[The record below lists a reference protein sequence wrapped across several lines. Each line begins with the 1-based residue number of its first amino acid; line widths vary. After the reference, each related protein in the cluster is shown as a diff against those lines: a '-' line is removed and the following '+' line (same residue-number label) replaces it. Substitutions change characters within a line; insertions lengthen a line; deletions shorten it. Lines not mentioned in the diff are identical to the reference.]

1 MLCVACNASV
11 SRTDPYCP
19 VCGTA
24 TPVGVPGAESETLI
38 TGQSD
43 PTLVSETQLV
53 EADPLATQVVD
64 AAGAANRWSK
74 VVTRRGAR
82 KAASLVEIGS
92 ILGGR
97 YEILAQLGEGGM
109 GAVYKA
115 RDREVERLVALKIIR
130 PELAHDE
137 SILRRFRQELVITR
151 QITHRNVVRIFDLGV
166 LDGVRFISMEY
177 IDGQELAGLLQKR
190 EKLPAEEAAAIMLQ
204 VCQGL
209 EVAHAE
215 GVVHRDL
222 KPQNVMID
230 RQGRAAVMDFGI
242 AHLVETAEVQA
253 AAAAAGDSEAPAHLT
268 RVGSLMG
275 TPRYMSP
282 EQVRCETTD
291 RRSDIFSVGVM
302 LFELVSGEVPI
313 AATLKEHLRL
323 RQTQTFPNLRD
334 VAPET
339 PEALSAI
346 VSRCLQLQ
354 PADRYQSA
362 QEVVE
367 ALELFLGLRQPAA
380 PPSRLWPRL
389 TAALSLLLVVLSG
402 VYFYQRTHPATA
414 ARHAPVNLLLA
425 DFANSTGNPLLTGT
439 LEPIFSTSVEGASF
453 ITAYNRG
460 QARKIAGTLGSGA
473 SLNENAARLVA
484 RREGLGVVISGSVR
498 PRGRGYV
505 FSVTAEDAGSGK
517 PIGQEEAYAADA
529 KGLPRAVN
537 AVAAKMRRALG
548 DTTPQA
554 AQMAAAETFS
564 SASLE
569 ASQKYAL
576 GQQAQWDG
584 QWNQALDLWQQ
595 SIAIDPNLG
604 RAYAGMAATLAN
616 MGRRQDAER
625 MYRLAMG
632 KLDRMSEREKL
643 RTRGGYFLLERNYG
657 KAIEQFRQLTSEFPA
672 DSAGLANL
680 ALAYFYQ
687 RDMPAALKT
696 GQAALALHPGNLLQ
710 MNNVGLFAMYSGD
723 FPLAIEESQKLLK
736 LNPAFEKAYVCLA
749 LAQLASGDRAAA
761 LATYQKL
768 EGLSPSGASEATV
781 GLTDQALLEGRF
793 ADAAHLVETGIQ
805 SDLASKDTAAAAEKW
820 ILSGEALLHLGR
832 KEQAAAAAAQAA
844 TAGSDESILY
854 PAAMLYF
861 ETGGEAKAMALAG
874 QLSRRFDPDSIA
886 YGKLLAGEQLLRHGR
901 LREAIDQFTEARKT
915 SDTWAGRL
923 NLARAYVEAGLFTE
937 ADAELDVLL
946 KRRGEAT
953 ALFLNDEPSYRYFAP
968 VYYYPGRA
976 RQGLGRPDAAEAYR
990 NYLSLRGA
998 GNDPLAQDA
1007 RKRLGALR

>member
-1 MLCVACNASV
+1 MLCTACNASV
-11 SRTDPYCP
+11 SHTDPYCP

-24 TPVGVPGAESETLI
+24 TPISIHGTESETLI
-38 TGQSD
+38 GD
-43 PTLVSETQLV
+43 DANETLVNETQVV

-64 AAGAANRWSK
+64 SAGATNRWSK
-74 VVTRRGAR
+74 LVTLRTGR
-82 KAASLVEIGS
+82 KAVSLVEVGS

-97 YEILAQLGEGGM
+97 YEILSQLGEGGM

-130 PELAHDE
+130 PELAGDE

-151 QITHRNVVRIFDLGV
+151 HITHRNVVRIFDLGV

-177 IDGQELAGLLQKR
+177 IDGQELAGLLKTR
-190 EKLPAEEAAAIMLQ
+190 SKLPPEEAAAIMLQ

-209 EVAHAE
+209 EVAHSE

-242 AHLVETAEVQA
+242 AHLVETAEAQA
-253 AAAAAGDSEAPAHLT
+253 ATVTTDSETAAHLT
-268 RVGSLMG
+268 RVGALMG

-282 EQVRCETTD
+282 EQVRCEATD
-291 RRSDIFSVGVM
+291 RRSDIFTVGVM
-302 LFELVSGEVPI
+302 LFELVSGEIPS

-323 RQTQTFPNLRD
+323 RQTQPFPNLREGG
-334 VAPET
+334 PET

-346 VSRCLQLQ
+346 VAKCLQMQ

-362 QEVVE
+362 QEVAE
-367 ALELFLGLRQPAA
+367 ALELFLGLRQPAQPA
-380 PPSRLWPRL
+380 SRLWSRL
-389 TAALSLLLVVLSG
+389 TAALSVVLVALVG
-402 VYFYQRTHPATA
+402 LYVYERSHPAN
-414 ARHAPVNLLLA
+414 ARHAAVNLLLA
-425 DFANSTGNPLLTGT
+425 DFSNITGNPLLTET
-439 LEPIFSTSVEGASF
+439 LEPIFSTSIEGASF

-460 QARKIAGTLGSGA
+460 QARKIAAKLGAGA
-473 SLNENAARLVA
+473 NLDEKAARLVA
-484 RREGLGVVISGSVR
+484 GREGLGVVIVGSVR
-498 PRGRGYV
+498 RSGNGYI
-505 FSVTAEDAGSGK
+505 FAAKAEDASSGK
-517 PIGQEEAYAADA
+517 PIDQEEAYAADER
-529 KGLPRAVN
+529 KLPRAVN
-537 AVAAKMRRALG
+537 TVAAKMRRALG

-554 AQMAAAETFS
+554 AQLEAAETFS

-576 GQQAQWDG
+576 GQEAQWNG

-616 MGRRQDAER
+616 MGRRQDAEH
-625 MYRLAMG
+625 MYKLAMG

-657 KAIEQFRQLTSEFPA
+657 KAIEQFRQLTSEFPV
-672 DSAGLANL
+672 DTAGLANL

-710 MNNVGLFAMYSGD
+710 MNNVGLFAMYSSD
-723 FPLAIEESQKLLK
+723 FPLAISESQRLLK
-736 LNPAFEKAYVCLA
+736 LNPSFEKAYVCLA
-749 LAQLASGDRAAA
+749 LSQLASGDRAGA
-761 LATYQKL
+761 LASYQKL
-768 EGLSPSGASEATV
+768 SSLSPSGASQAVV
-781 GLTDQALLEGRF
+781 GLADQALFEGRF
-793 ADAAHLVETGIQ
+793 ADAARLVEAGIQ
-805 SDLASKDTAAAAEKW
+805 SDLASKDAAAAGKW

-832 KEQAAAAAAQAA
+832 KQQAAAAAGHAA
-844 TAGSDESILY
+844 SGGSDESILY

-861 ETGGEAKAMALAG
+861 ETGDETKAMALAD

-886 YGKLLAGEQLLRHGR
+886 YSKLIAGKQLLKHGR
-901 LREAIDQFTEARKT
+901 LREAIDRFTDARKT

-923 NLARAYVEAGLFTE
+923 ELARAYVEAGLFTE
-937 ADAELDVLL
+937 ADAELDVLV
-946 KRRGEAT
+946 KRKGEAT
-953 ALFLNDEPSYRYFAP
+953 AVFLNDEPSYRYFAP
-968 VYYYPGRA
+968 VYYYQGRA
-976 RQGLGRPDAAEAYR
+976 REGLGRPDAAEAYR
-990 NYLSLRGA
+990 NFLSLRGSSHDA
-998 GNDPLAQDA
+998 LAQDT
-1007 RKRLGALR
+1007 RRRLASPR